1 LRKDRTVAQLADK
14 MTPTHPRK
22 SPSTGPAAAPVHA
35 DGDVVTELE
44 ALEEG
49 PPGVAD
55 EVFLV
60 VRSDGGA
67 ARVISLAE
75 GQEITIGRSSGAAI
89 VVDDTRVSR
98 AHARVRRSAG
108 RLVLLDLGSRNGTR
122 VNATVVQGAERVL
135 ARGDVIR
142 AGSVEIIVAVASRA
156 EAPRGEAPALE
167 ADFVVADEAMVK
179 VFQVVRRLARTET
192 TVLVLG
198 ETGSGKEIVS
208 EQIHRAGPRSRGPFV
223 RLNCASIPEALL
235 ESELFGHEKSAFT
248 GADRRK
254 IGYLE
259 AAQRGTL
266 FLDEIGELPLSM
278 QAKLLR
284 AVETR
289 RVVRVGGTQEIEVD
303 VRLVCATHRNL
314 QAEVA
319 AGRFRQDLYYRI
331 STFVL
336 NVPPLRERRA
346 EIALLAH
353 RFARLVAERMGEVP
367 PTIAPKAMLA
377 LSAHSWPGNVREL
390 RNAIEHA
397 IVLADAGVIE
407 LEHLPATVQGRG
419 AALDSAPGSVTPGG
433 MTSRVADLEQK
444 SIEEAL
450 DAEGGNQTR
459 AARRLGISR
468 RGLIYKLE
476 KYGIR
481 R

>member
-1 LRKDRTVAQLADK
+1 MATTD
-14 MTPTHPRK
+14 PRK
-22 SPSTGPAAAPVHA
+22 SSPTRPAGEPALA
-35 DGDVVTELE
+35 GSDVVTELE

-49 PPGVAD
+49 PAGAAD

-60 VRSDGGA
+60 IRSDGGA
-67 ARVISLAE
+67 ARVIALAE
-75 GQEITIGRSSGAAI
+75 GQEITIGRAPDAAV

-98 AHARVRRSAG
+98 AHARVRRGAG
-108 RLVLLDLGSRNGTR
+108 RLVLIDLGSRNGTR
-122 VNATVVQGAERVL
+122 VNAEVVKTAERVL
-135 ARGDVIR
+135 ARSDVIR
-142 AGSVEIIVAVASRA
+142 VGSTEIIVAVASKA
-156 EAPRGEAPALE
+156 EAHPGEDAALD

-198 ETGSGKEIVS
+198 ETGAGKEVVA
-208 EQIHRAGPRSRGPFV
+208 EQIHRAGPRAGGPFV

-235 ESELFGHEKSAFT
+235 ESELFGHEKAAFT

-266 FLDEIGELPLSM
+266 LLDEIGELPLAM

-289 RVVRVGGTQEIEVD
+289 RVVRVGGTQEIELD

-314 QAEVA
+314 PAEVA

-353 RFARLVAERMGEVP
+353 RFARVVAERMGEPP
-367 PTIAPKAMLA
+367 PTIAPPAMLA
-377 LSAHSWPGNVREL
+377 LSAYSWPGNVREL
-390 RNAIEHA
+390 RNAVEHA

-407 LEHLPATVQGRG
+407 IEHLPAAVQGQGGPADG
-419 AALDSAPGSVTPGG
+419 APVSASFGA
-433 MTSRVADLEQK
+433 MTSRVAELEKK

-476 KYGIR
+476 KYAIR